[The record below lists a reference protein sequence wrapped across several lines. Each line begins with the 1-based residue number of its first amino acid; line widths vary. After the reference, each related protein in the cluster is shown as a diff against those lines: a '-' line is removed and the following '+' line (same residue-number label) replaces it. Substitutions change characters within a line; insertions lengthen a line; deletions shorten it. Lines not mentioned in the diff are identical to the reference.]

1 MHVADPVLSLT
12 IKPKDKLNLNKFL
25 QALQRFQRED
35 PSFRVMHNVE
45 TEEVMILGMGELHL
59 EIYGERIRREYG
71 IPVDLGN
78 PTVNY
83 RETVTEK
90 CNFNYLHKKQTGGAG
105 QFARVIGYIEP
116 TFTDITDP
124 KNDQSCE
131 FKDATIGT
139 NIPNEYLPAIEKA
152 FHDAVKKGPFT
163 GFPVVGVRYVL
174 EDG

>member
-1 MHVADPVLSLT
+1 MW
-12 IKPKDKLNLNKFL
+12 
-25 QALQRFQRED
+25 ED
-35 PSFRVMHNVE
+35 PSFRVMHNIE
-45 TEEVMILGMGELHL
+45 TEEIMISGMGELHL
-59 EIYGERIRREYG
+59 EIYGEWIKWEYG

-83 RETVTEK
+83 RETILEK
-90 CNFNYLHKKQTGGAG
+90 HSFNYLHKKQTGGSG
-105 QFARVIGYIEP
+105 QYAWVIGYIEP
-116 TFTDITDP
+116 TFTDINDP
-124 KNDQSCE
+124 TNDLSCE

-152 FHDAVKKGPFT
+152 FHETVKKGPYT